1 MMTSWTWYLHHAG
14 EHADAV
20 REEPIPRRIATASG
34 HSYANR
40 LPEEAESFSV
50 CVLSLRGGG

>member
-20 REEPIPRRIATASG
+20 RQEPIARRIATASG
-34 HSYANR
+34 HSDANTR
-40 LPEEAESFSV
+40 PEEAELFSV
-50 CVLSLRGGG
+50 CVLFPRGGG